1 MIAFVFFVSL
11 ILLAGVEYFSRRDD
25 LRKISVEFAIDSTL
39 TEPDEKVTLRFSV
52 RNESRWPVLY
62 VGLMI
67 LLDQEIRVCEEEGWM
82 RRHMPRDGSGARIQY
97 HFYLLPG
104 KTYEDK
110 FRVACGKRGAYPVGH
125 YYVTRGDFLGLN
137 PVTDGATT
145 GLRLVCT
152 AKRCEIPEMD
162 TRGGLLGENPIR
174 RFILEDPCILR
185 GYREYT
191 GEEPMKQISW
201 TQTAKTGELT
211 VRQNDFIID
220 RNVAVLVN
228 LESAPAAALERSLE
242 ILRSVCEELET
253 QRVRYS
259 LYSNGDVFSV
269 KEGLGRQRVLYIE
282 RRIGLSRPTHFYGF
296 SRLVDRYVFRPRENS
311 SCIVITPCLSDDVKA
326 SLPRLARCVGR
337 EPLLLCG
344 GDESL

>member
-1 MIAFVFFVSL
+1 MIAFVFFFSL
-11 ILLAGVEYFSRRDD
+11 ILLAAVEYLSRRGD
-25 LRKISVEFAIDSTL
+25 LRKLTVEFSIDSTL
-39 TEPDEKVTLRFSV
+39 TEPDEKVTLRFTV

-62 VGLMI
+62 AGLMI
-67 LLDQEIRVCEEEGWM
+67 LLDQNLRVCEEKDWM
-82 RRHMPRDGSGARIQY
+82 RRHMPSGGSGSRIQY

-104 KTYEDK
+104 KTYSDK
-110 FRVACGKRGAYPVGH
+110 FRITCGKRGAYQVGH
-125 YYVTRGDFLGLN
+125 YYMSRGDFLGLN
-137 PVTDGATT
+137 PVTDGAYT

-152 AKRCEIPEMD
+152 AKRCGIPEMD
-162 TRGGLLGENPIR
+162 TRGGMLGENPIR

-191 GEEPMKQISW
+191 GQEPMKQISW

-242 ILRSVCEELET
+242 ILRTVCEELET

-259 LYSNGDVFSV
+259 LYSNGDVFSM

-311 SCIVITPCLSDDVKA
+311 SCIVITPCMSDDVTA
-326 SLPRLARCVGR
+326 ALPRLARCVGR

-344 GDESL
+344 GDEQP